1 VITLGTVALL
11 IAIDLSIYQ
20 PHRAQVQQVLANAAS
35 AEKHP
40 PQSVLHV
47 IKASHINV
55 GALAARTLVRKF
67 EVSPFHR
74 GMLQWHALNLS
85 WWLCTS
91 LHLSEQEQ
99 LTVYL
104 SLAPMGNG
112 IEGFSNASTT
122 IVGVPL
128 GEVTPEQAATLL
140 AVSKSPANLEQPN
153 RLARQAAA
161 LLQRAR
167 GEPSQETQSK

>member
-1 VITLGTVALL
+1 
-11 IAIDLSIYQ
+11 
-20 PHRAQVQQVLANAAS
+20 
-35 AEKHP
+35 
-40 PQSVLHV
+40 
-47 IKASHINV
+47 
-55 GALAARTLVRKF
+55 
-67 EVSPFHR
+67 
-74 GMLQWHALNLS
+74 MLQWHALNLS